1 MDSLPQEILDNIL
14 GRIPA
19 RESDIRND
27 YLWELQNWTD
37 VNSEE
42 FDPET
47 PRLRPDLAAV
57 CRKFQLGIERATFH
71 SLRIT
76 SDDLE
81 SVRDAFKRC
90 PNRQTSLRELHVD
103 IVTPEYRHSSGPSA
117 IIENMAH
124 CDIAHT
130 EILRELM
137 IMLSE
142 WPDDTRVSLSISL
155 TTYIKHNRQSKNIEL
170 YHFNFSFLHFSPRRN
185 VDGDFLLMQKFPNL
199 ESFDLN
205 AREFP
210 FFIKPRREMRKSLIN
225 TLSSY
230 QFPTS
235 ARHGKLIISPNE
247 YGPFQQLP
255 QMTKDGESDPLFVSL
270 RRAIGGFSEFEYA
283 GHLSSSFFWSPPPS
297 LGDAVPYWQN
307 MTKLKVDCDMVSPSG
322 EWYLKHYNTRI
333 VDGDDKVAV
342 WTVNEK
348 VMVPMLTSMAKA
360 AGQMISLKE
369 LRFRVLLARYERGD
383 DSEGFHRFH
392 VNYLAPGVEPYVG
405 VAEFPRC
412 CCSSKDFV
420 PEYRARQAGDL
431 EKARLLLK
439 IKTENLK
446 REGLKD
452 SCPDSPR
459 WLLNMDQ
466 WQPNE
471 ELLDL
476 FRQVGR
482 KAHSK
487 DAVIIRHVHHHR
499 QDYILEQ
506 D

>member
-1 MDSLPQEILDNIL
+1 MADKLLDNIL

-19 RESDIRND
+19 RESDIRNEE
-27 YLWELQNWTD
+27 LWELQNWTD

-47 PRLRPDLAAV
+47 PRLRPDFAAV
-57 CRKFQLGIERATFH
+57 CRKSQLGIERAAFH

-81 SVRDAFKRC
+81 PVRDAFKRC

-117 IIENMAH
+117 IVENMAH

-137 IMLSE
+137 LMLSE

-155 TTYIKHNRQSKNIEL
+155 TDRHNRQSKNSEL
-170 YHFNFSFLHFSPRRN
+170 HHFNVVNSQLLPIVPCVRGLKFSFLHWSPRRN

-270 RRAIGGFSEFEYA
+270 RRAIDGFSEFEYG

-333 VDGDDKVAV
+333 VEFLASTGRIVPGAIREGDAEEPVWTAYVSELERRRNIERSFLENDPPDWQYSVSGDDKVA
-342 WTVNEK
+342 
-348 VMVPMLTSMAKA
+348 A
-360 AGQMISLKE
+360 
-369 LRFRVLLARYERGD
+369 
-383 DSEGFHRFH
+383 
-392 VNYLAPGVEPYVG
+392 
-405 VAEFPRC
+405 
-412 CCSSKDFV
+412 
-420 PEYRARQAGDL
+420 
-431 EKARLLLK
+431 
-439 IKTENLK
+439 
-446 REGLKD
+446 
-452 SCPDSPR
+452 
-459 WLLNMDQ
+459 
-466 WQPNE
+466 
-471 ELLDL
+471 
-476 FRQVGR
+476 
-482 KAHSK
+482 
-487 DAVIIRHVHHHR
+487 
-499 QDYILEQ
+499 
-506 D
+506 

>member
-19 RESDIRND
+19 RESDN
-27 YLWELQNWTD
+27 YNEELLELENWMD
-37 VNSEE
+37 VDSEA

-47 PRLRPDLAAV
+47 PRLRLDLAA
-57 CRKFQLGIERATFH
+57 
-71 SLRIT
+71 
-76 SDDLE
+76 
-81 SVRDAFKRC
+81 
-90 PNRQTSLRELHVD
+90 TSLRELHVN
-103 IVTPEYRHSSGPSA
+103 IVTPEYRHSSGPSD
-117 IIENMAH
+117 IVENMAH

-137 IMLSE
+137 LMLSE
-142 WPDDTRVSLSISL
+142 WPDDTRVSLSIGL
-155 TTYIKHNRQSKNIEL
+155 NDKHDRKSKITEL
-170 YHFNFSFLHFSPRRN
+170 HHFNVVNPQLLPIVLCVRSLKFSFFYQLSSLRRN
-185 VDGDFLLMQKFPNL
+185 VEGDFLLMQKFPNL
-199 ESFDLN
+199 ESFDLD
-205 AREFP
+205 ASEFP
-210 FFIKPRREMRKSLIN
+210 FFMELRREMRKSLIN
-225 TLSSY
+225 TLPSY

-235 ARHGKLIISPNE
+235 ARHGKLIILPNE
-247 YGPFQQLP
+247 YSPFQQLP
-255 QMTKDGESDPLFVSL
+255 QMTKDRESDPLFVGL
-270 RRAIGGFSEFEYA
+270 RRAIDGFSEFEYG

-322 EWYLKHYNTRI
+322 EEDNPPDRQYS
-333 VDGDDKVAV
+333 VSGDDKVAA

-348 VMVPMLTSMAKA
+348 VMVPMLTSIAKA

-369 LRFRVLLARYERGD
+369 LRFRVILAKYDRNQG
-383 DSEGFHRFH
+383 SEWFHRSH
-392 VNYLAPGVEPYVG
+392 VDYLAPGVMPDVG
-405 VAEFPRC
+405 DEKFPWC
-412 CCSSKDFV
+412 KCYSKDWI

-431 EKARLLLK
+431 EKARLLLG
-439 IKTENLK
+439 IKTENQK
-446 REGLKD
+446 REGTKD

-476 FRQVGR
+476 FRQAGR

-487 DAVIIRHVHHHR
+487 DAVIVRHVHHHR
-499 QDYILEQ
+499 QDYIMEE